1 MSKQRRN
8 RKTFTEK
15 TGYSAKIL
23 EPGYLGNISPEELN
37 ILKQE
42 LQNRSKLR
50 SRWGF
55 VEGEKIT
62 NIKIQAKA
70 LEGGKDNDEFR
81 AEEAESKK

>member
-23 EPGYLGNISPEELN
+23 EPGYLGNISSEELN

-70 LEGGKDNDEFR
+70 LEGEKGNDESS
-81 AEEAESKK
+81 AEEAEPKK

>member
-23 EPGYLGNISPEELN
+23 EPGYLGNISSEELN

-70 LEGGKDNDEFR
+70 LEGEKGNDEFS
-81 AEEAESKK
+81 AE

>member
-1 MSKQRRN
+1 MLKQRRN

-23 EPGYLGNISPEELN
+23 EPGYLGTLSPEELK

-62 NIKIQAKA
+62 NSKIQVKA
-70 LEGGKDNDEFR
+70 LECGKDDDEFSST
-81 AEEAESKK
+81 EVK